1 MLMLGFLRYEK
12 IVNCF
17 SVITLEKTKLIHF
30 LNLFL
35 LSMLIRPRNITK
47 LIKYFSNVAH
57 LLAAMKK
64 AWFFSVFVMS
74 WAGAFLISFSLG
86 FYFQL
91 GNSLHGQ
98 K

>member
-1 MLMLGFLRYEK
+1 MSSFN
-12 IVNCF
+12 VN
-17 SVITLEKTKLIHF
+17 KAK
-30 LNLFL
+30 
-35 LSMLIRPRNITK
+35 
-47 LIKYFSNVAH
+47 KYHQINQNFSNVAH

-91 GNSLHGQ
+91 GSSLSGQ
-98 K
+98 KWSKQTIN